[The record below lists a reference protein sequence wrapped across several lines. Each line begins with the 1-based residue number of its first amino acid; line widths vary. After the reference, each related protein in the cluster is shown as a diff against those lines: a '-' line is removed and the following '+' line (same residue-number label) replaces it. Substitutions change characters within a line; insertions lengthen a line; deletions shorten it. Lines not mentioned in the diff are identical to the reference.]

1 MRNAKKWVITFLALM
16 PLLWLLLTV
25 TTGLMGARLDIKSYN
40 FGSIHAVS
48 GSSFKVE
55 YTDNSPAQA
64 ILDPFIPAGTNLQD
78 LRSDVLR
85 ALVSLATTIS
95 SVTFPGIGYMPNTY
109 ILIAVLYL
117 FYLFVISF
125 LSIIVDFLTLPIR
138 LVSGWLDS
146 MR

>member
-1 MRNAKKWVITFLALM
+1 MRNAKKWVIMFLALM
-16 PLLWLLLTV
+16 PLLWFFLTV

-40 FGSIHAVS
+40 FGSIHPVS
-48 GSSFKVE
+48 GTAYRVE

-64 ILDPFIPAGTNLQD
+64 ILDPFIPAGISLQD
-78 LRSDVLR
+78 LTGALR
-85 ALVSLATTIS
+85 ALVDLATTIS
-95 SVTFPGIGYMPNTY
+95 SVTFPGIGLMPNTY

-117 FYLFVISF
+117 FYLFVISL